1 METARKS
8 LRPEHPL
15 DKKNMTAKLKKIRKM
30 KTQTAIAGWVLI
42 LTEVALWTLEWGI
55 STSHATWAPHGN
67 VWSMMMVMFVGIMA
81 LYVSYKCNRYLK
93 RHE

>member
-8 LRPEHPL
+8 LRPERPL

-30 KTQTAIAGWVLI
+30 KIQTAIAGWVLI
-42 LTEVALWTLEWGI
+42 LTEVALWTLEWGM
-55 STSHATWAPHGN
+55 STSHAAWAPHGN

-93 RHE
+93 RQE

>member
-8 LRPEHPL
+8 IRPEHPL
-15 DKKNMTAKLKKIRKM
+15 DKKNMKTKLAKIRKIKM
-30 KTQTAIAGWVLI
+30 QTAIAGWVFI
-42 LTEVALWTLEWGI
+42 LTEVALWTLEWGM
-55 STSHATWAPHGN
+55 STSHAAWAPHGN

-93 RHE
+93 RNE